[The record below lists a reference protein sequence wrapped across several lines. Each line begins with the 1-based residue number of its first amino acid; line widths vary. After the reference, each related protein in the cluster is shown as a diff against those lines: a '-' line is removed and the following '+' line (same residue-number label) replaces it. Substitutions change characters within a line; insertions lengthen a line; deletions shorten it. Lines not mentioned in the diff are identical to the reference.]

1 MIDQARKF
9 FSNRDVEAAK
19 THIAELL
26 NIKSGVLESKDG
38 MLIDGRLTACEIK
51 STDDSPVCISALAVL
66 DDCTIDGNDI
76 LIEGQFSG
84 TINARGK
91 VEFASGCVATGIFNK
106 GGEVYVHPLADLDDL
121 RIKSMARD
129 AAPGEDTSD
138 GRRGLQVV
146 NA

>member
-1 MIDQARKF
+1 MIDHPRKF
-9 FSNRDVEAAK
+9 FYDHNVEAAK
-19 THIAELL
+19 THVAELL
-26 NIKSGVLESKDG
+26 SIKSGVLDGRGG
-38 MLIDGRLTACEIK
+38 MLIDGRLSGCQIR
-51 STDDSPVCISALAVL
+51 SSDDSPICISALAVL
-66 DDCTIDGNDI
+66 DDRTIDGKDV

-121 RIKSMARD
+121 RIKSMARE
-129 AAPGEDTSD
+129 AAAGADSGD
-138 GRRGLQVV
+138 GRRSLQAV